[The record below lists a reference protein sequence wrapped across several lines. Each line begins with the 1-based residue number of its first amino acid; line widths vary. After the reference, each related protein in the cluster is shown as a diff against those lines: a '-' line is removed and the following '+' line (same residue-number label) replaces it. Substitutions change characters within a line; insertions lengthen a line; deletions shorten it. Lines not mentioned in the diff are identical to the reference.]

1 MTENYLSGKKRSLK
15 LGVSGHSENLTS
27 LQTVGGVGI
36 GTTNADKRALYVVG
50 NTEIVGVLTAASYSG
65 DGSGLTGV
73 AATDHVASFDLQVA
87 GISTFYDDV
96 RVVRGGIDVSAGVV
110 SATQFDVGTGGIDVD
125 GQADLDELVVAGV
138 STFSKAIDLNAG
150 IDVDGQADLDEV
162 VVAGAATFTQTTA
175 SDNIYLNTS
184 VGTAITIHAGNIQ
197 SVGIIT
203 AA

>member
-96 RVVRGGIDVSAGVV
+96 RGVRGGIDVSAGVV
-110 SATQFDVGTGGIDVD
+110 SATQLDIGTGGIDVD

-138 STFSKAIDLNAG
+138 
-150 IDVDGQADLDEV
+150 
-162 VVAGAATFTQTTA
+162 
-175 SDNIYLNTS
+175 
-184 VGTAITIHAGNIQ
+184 
-197 SVGIIT
+197 
-203 AA
+203 